1 MAEVAVSTA
10 SMPLSRRFVGIYTAP
25 SRVFEYLRESPR
37 VLGAMVVVCVVALA
51 ATVPITNIVIQD
63 QTAKMQAKPNMTP
76 EGIAKATQVMKV
88 TVPITGV
95 LGNIVIILILAGIY
109 LFLANILLGGAT
121 NYKKMLAAV
130 AHVSLIGVLS
140 SIVRVPL
147 ILAKGT
153 ADVTLSPAAFL
164 PAEQH
169 NTFFYHLLAQCD
181 LFAIWMLGL
190 SALAISV
197 IAGVPTRK
205 ATTAVVILWVV
216 LMPIFA
222 LLQTKLG
229 GGGS

>member
-1 MAEVAVSTA
+1 MSEVAVSA
-10 SMPLSRRFVGIYTAP
+10 PAMPLSRRIIGIYTAP
-25 SRVFEYLRESPR
+25 RAVFEYLRESPR
-37 VLGAMVVVCVVALA
+37 VLGALVVVCVVALA
-51 ATVPITNIVIQD
+51 ATVPITNIIIQD
-63 QTAKMQAKPNMTP
+63 QTTKMQAKPNMTP
-76 EGIAKATQVMKV
+76 EAIAKATQVMKV
-88 TVPITGV
+88 TVPMFGV
-95 LGNIVIILILAGIY
+95 LANIVIILVLAGIY
-109 LFLANILLGGAT
+109 LFLANILLGGST
-121 NYKKMLAAV
+121 GFKKMMAAV

-169 NTFFYHLLAQCD
+169 TTFFYHLLAQCD
-181 LFAIWMLGL
+181 VFAIWMLGL

-205 ATTAVVILWVV
+205 ATTAVVVLWIV